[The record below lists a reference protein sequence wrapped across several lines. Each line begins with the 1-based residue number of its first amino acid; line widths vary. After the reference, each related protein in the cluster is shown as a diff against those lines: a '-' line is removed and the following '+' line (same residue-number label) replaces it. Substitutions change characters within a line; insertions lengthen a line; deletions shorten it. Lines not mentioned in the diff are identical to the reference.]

1 MVTRALVILA
11 PPVPRRYGQFSDNLL
26 LFCVDHPCQVPVT
39 EALTYGSI
47 RWLAPELVTESSYIP
62 TTRATDVW
70 SFGMVSLEIFTDNVP
85 FSHISNEAY
94 IPLVIRDGPLP
105 IRPEQSATMR
115 GLSDAFWNLMNQ
127 CWQRDPK
134 SRPSM
139 SIIRETI
146 QNIHPIRSCKWYN

>member
-1 MVTRALVILA
+1 
-11 PPVPRRYGQFSDNLL
+11 LL
-26 LFCVDHPCQVPVT
+26 SFVDHPRQVPVT
-39 EALTYGSI
+39 EALTYGSL
-47 RWLAPELVTESSYIP
+47 RWLAPELVTESCHVP

-105 IRPEQSATMR
+105 TRPEQSATMR
-115 GLSDAFWNLMNQ
+115 GLSDSLWNLINQ
-127 CWQRDPK
+127 CWQRDPN

-139 SIIRETI
+139 STIRETV
-146 QNIHPIRSCKWYN
+146 QNIHPIRSCT